1 MKIIVSKDEIEII
14 VENHLRCLG
23 YSIIST
29 PGWIEHT
36 EGNYEDVITTIEGI
50 SFLVGKKEQ

>member
-1 MKIIVSKDEIEII
+1 MKIMVSKDEIEII

-36 EGNYEDVITTIEGI
+36 EGKYEDAITTIEGI
-50 SFLVGKKEQ
+50 SFQIGNKEK

>member
-1 MKIIVSKDEIEII
+1 MKIMVSKDEIEII

-36 EGNYEDVITTIEGI
+36 ARNYEDIITTIEGI
-50 SFLVGKKEQ
+50 SFQVENKEK

>member
-14 VENHLRCLG
+14 VENHLRCLC

-36 EGNYEDVITTIEGI
+36 ERNYDDIITTIEGI